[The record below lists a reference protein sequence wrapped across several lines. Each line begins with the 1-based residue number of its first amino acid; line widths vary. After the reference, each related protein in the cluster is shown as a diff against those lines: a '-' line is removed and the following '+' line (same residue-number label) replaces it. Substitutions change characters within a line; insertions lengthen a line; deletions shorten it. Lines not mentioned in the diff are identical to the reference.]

1 MLIWALVCT
10 IAVINW
16 TIKEAISVVIRTLK
30 VVFRWGW
37 RHILHY
43 LLHQE
48 LGRTRKHR
56 VLLLILIF
64 HAVVGLMFYTSLN
77 MLLNG
82 AVFNFDRINEL
93 LNHIE
98 FSLSWLLIEN
108 IVRHLL
114 PRGLL
119 NVVTKEMSFIFRI
132 THLNWWFL
140 WKRPL
145 FFFFLVDCC
154 WRETVY

>member
-119 NVVTKEMSFIFRI
+119 YVITKEMSFVFRI

-140 WKRPL
+140 RKRPL

>member
-1 MLIWALVCT
+1 MRSVATILWLVIKLIIFLRRRLLKWALVCT
-10 IAVINW
+10 IEVINW
-16 TIKEAISVVIRTLK
+16 TIKEATSLVIRTLK
-30 VVFRWGW
+30 VVFRLGW

-64 HAVVGLMFYTSLN
+64 HAVVGLMFYTSLY

-93 LNHIE
+93 LNHLE
-98 FSLSWLLIEN
+98 FCLS
-108 IVRHLL
+108 
-114 PRGLL
+114 
-119 NVVTKEMSFIFRI
+119 
-132 THLNWWFL
+132 
-140 WKRPL
+140 
-145 FFFFLVDCC
+145 
-154 WRETVY
+154 